1 MEKIWLKNYPPGVP
15 EFIDTNEYKSI
26 GDLFHQSIAAF
37 RDRPSY
43 SNLGTTL
50 SYGELDQ
57 LSRDF
62 GAYLTNQAGLKK
74 GDRIAIMM
82 PNLMQYPIALFAA
95 LRTGLIVVNTNP
107 LYTDRELE
115 HQLNDSGAVAIVIL
129 ENFGHV
135 LSEVLKKT
143 QVKTII
149 TTKIGDMASFPK
161 SLLINFVVKH
171 VKKMVPPFNL
181 PSAVSFKD
189 VLAQGKKMPFSDAEV
204 SHEDVAFLQY
214 TGGTTG
220 VAKGAAL
227 THKNMIANL
236 LQAHAWASADLV
248 VGEETFIT
256 ALPLYHIFSLTANAM
271 FALKVG
277 AKSVLITNPRD
288 MPGFIKEL
296 SKEKFS
302 YITGV
307 NTLFNGLLNTPGFD
321 QLDFSHLKIVLG
333 GGMAVQE
340 FVANKWQ
347 EVTGHV
353 LIEAYGLTETSPA
366 ACINPINIPGFTGMI
381 GLPIS
386 STEIC
391 VRDENGNQ
399 LAWNEPGELCIRGP
413 QVMQG
418 YWNRPKETANV
429 LDADGWLSTGDVAVV
444 NEEGYVKLVDRLKD
458 LIIVSGFNVYPNEIE
473 SVVTSHP
480 KVLEVGAIGVPHEKS
495 GEAVKIFVVKSD
507 PSLTEEE
514 LQAYCHEEMTR
525 YKCPKYIEFVDD
537 LPKSNVGKVLR
548 KDLRKLNEESKSA

>member
-1 MEKIWLKNYPPGVP
+1 MEKIWLKNYPAGVP
-15 EFIDTNEYKSI
+15 ELIDPNEYKSI

-74 GDRIAIMM
+74 GDRIAVMM
-82 PNLMQYPIALFAA
+82 PNLMQYPVALFAA
-95 LRTGLIVVNTNP
+95 LRAGLIVVNTNP

-115 HQLNDSGAVAIVIL
+115 HQLIDSGAVAIVIL

-135 LSEVLKKT
+135 LSDVLKNT

-181 PSAVSFKD
+181 PTAVTFKD

-271 FALKVG
+271 FALKIG

-288 MPGFIKEL
+288 MPGF
-296 SKEKFS
+296 
-302 YITGV
+302 
-307 NTLFNGLLNTPGFD
+307 
-321 QLDFSHLKIVLG
+321 
-333 GGMAVQE
+333 
-340 FVANKWQ
+340 
-347 EVTGHV
+347 
-353 LIEAYGLTETSPA
+353 
-366 ACINPINIPGFTGMI
+366 
-381 GLPIS
+381 
-386 STEIC
+386 
-391 VRDENGNQ
+391 R
-399 LAWNEPGELCIRGP
+399 
-413 QVMQG
+413 
-418 YWNRPKETANV
+418 
-429 LDADGWLSTGDVAVV
+429 
-444 NEEGYVKLVDRLKD
+444 
-458 LIIVSGFNVYPNEIE
+458 
-473 SVVTSHP
+473 
-480 KVLEVGAIGVPHEKS
+480 
-495 GEAVKIFVVKSD
+495 
-507 PSLTEEE
+507 
-514 LQAYCHEEMTR
+514 
-525 YKCPKYIEFVDD
+525 
-537 LPKSNVGKVLR
+537 
-548 KDLRKLNEESKSA
+548 